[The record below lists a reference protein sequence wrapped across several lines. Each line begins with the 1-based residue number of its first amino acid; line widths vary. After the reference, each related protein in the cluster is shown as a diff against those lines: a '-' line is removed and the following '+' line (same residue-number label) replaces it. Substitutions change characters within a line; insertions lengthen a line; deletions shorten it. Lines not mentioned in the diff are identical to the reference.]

1 MTKKNLIKT
10 DSLFE
15 YSKAAADK
23 LSKAFAKINLK
34 EITDNDSGTF
44 RVIMT
49 SDKKDRDGEI
59 IKLDGWYLENF
70 MKNPI
75 LIYGHNY
82 YSIENVIGR
91 VDKIYR
97 EGNTLVAEGRFASE
111 KANPKAQMVRRLY
124 DEKILQAVSVG
135 FIVKGRDPADDSIIT
150 SAELLELS
158 FVPIQS
164 NPDAV
169 NLLKSIKELE
179 GMEHKDS
186 PDGEDEGGEDTTTDD
201 PEVKELLVNLAKS
214 IEGLTGEI
222 KSGFASLQV
231 KATNDAE
238 EKLFELKEATQTAAR
253 SFSEALR
260 NLKK

>member
-1 MTKKNLIKT
+1 MTKKTLIKT

-15 YSKAAADK
+15 YSKTAADK
-23 LSKAFAKINLK
+23 LSKAFAKIDLK
-34 EITDNDSGTF
+34 ALTTEDSGTF

-97 EGNTLVAEGRFASE
+97 EGNTLVAEGRFASAA
-111 KANPKAQMVRRLY
+111 ANPKAQMVRRLY

-186 PDGEDEGGEDTTTDD
+186 PEGEDPEPTGDETD
-201 PEVKELLVNLAKS
+201 VKGLLVDLTKSVEALA
-214 IEGLTGEI
+214 GEI

-231 KATNDAE
+231 KAATDAE

-253 SFSEALR
+253 NFSEALR

>member
-1 MTKKNLIKT
+1 MKNIKLIKT
-10 DSLFE
+10 DSLLE
-15 YSKAAADK
+15 YSKAAAEK
-23 LSKAFAKINLK
+23 LSKAFAGIDLK
-34 EITDNDSGTF
+34 EIATEDSGTF
-44 RVIMT
+44 KVIMT

-70 MKNPI
+70 MKNPV

-97 EGNTLVAEGRFASE
+97 ENNTLVAEGRFASE

-169 NLLKSIKELE
+169 SLLKSMKDLE
-179 GMEHKDS
+179 GMTHKET
-186 PDGEDEGGEDTTTDD
+186 PNEDEPETTDD
-201 PEVKELLVNLAKS
+201 TEVKGLLVD
-214 IEGLTGEI
+214 LTKAIGELTTEV
-222 KSGFASLQV
+222 KSGFASMQV
-231 KATNDAE
+231 KSTTE
-238 EKLFELKEATQTAAR
+238 TTEKLLELKEATQAASR
-253 SFSEALR
+253 GLSEALR
-260 NLKK
+260 KIKL